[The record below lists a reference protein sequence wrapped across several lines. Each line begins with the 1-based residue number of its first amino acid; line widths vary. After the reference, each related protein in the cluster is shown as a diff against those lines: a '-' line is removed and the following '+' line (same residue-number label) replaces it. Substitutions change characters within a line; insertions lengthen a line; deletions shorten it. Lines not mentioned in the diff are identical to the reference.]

1 MAKSFL
7 LLNECDVS
15 NKCGAR
21 CLMAFNW
28 KGQCVQEGKVSKRAN
43 FQLGRD
49 DMHFVWFSMR
59 DGFFSPRV
67 FESRLSRVARLGWYS
82 ETSGEKSIS
91 HGRPYKMHFLAY
103 FTL

>member
-49 DMHFVWFSMR
+49 DIYAFCMLFHVRWIFLTTSLR
-59 DGFFSPRV
+59 IPS
-67 FESRLSRVARLGWYS
+67 ESRCATRVLFGDEW
-82 ETSGEKSIS
+82 
-91 HGRPYKMHFLAY
+91 
-103 FTL
+103 